1 MAATTLS
8 ISRKGN
14 LVKIDQSGSA
24 IIYESISVL
33 PQITYHDNSTVDV
46 VIGDYHSGAVPI
58 AGLTVGGSSI
68 TSASDLDTAI
78 ALVWINT
85 ATATAQILVTRK
97 TSVTS
102 AQIKALNTT
111 PITLVA
117 AQGSGYAIQP
127 LSVLFHYNYSTAAY
141 ATNTNLQVW
150 YNGYTNNLITS
161 NTVLLGVASTYSLSL
176 PVSGTLTAADLDNK
190 ALVLTVLT
198 GDPVTGAGTLD
209 VYVTYALVTV

>member
-1 MAATTLS
+1 MAAQTLS

-14 LVKIDQSGSA
+14 LIKIDQSGAA
-24 IIYESISVL
+24 ILYLSKDVL
-33 PQITYHDNSTVDV
+33 PQVTYHDNSTVDFI
-46 VIGDYHSGAVPI
+46 IGDYHSGAVPLT
-58 AGLTVGGSSI
+58 GLTVGGSSI
-68 TSASDLDTAI
+68 ASASDLDTAI

-85 ATATAQILVTRK
+85 STATAQILVTKK
-97 TSVTS
+97 TSITS

-111 PITLVA
+111 PITVVA
-117 AQGSGYAIQP
+117 AQGAGYAIQP
-127 LSVLFHYNYSTAAY
+127 LSVLFHYIYSTAAY
-141 ATNTNLQVW
+141 ATNTNLQLW

-161 NTVLLGVASTYSLSL
+161 NTVLLGVASTYSLSS

-198 GDPVTGAGTLD
+198 GDPATGAGTLD